1 MYFRDVKSIKVVCKK
16 YSAFSCDFNEGH
28 FRVMKDSR
36 SSKGHVNK
44 FTALA
49 NDVAMYVL

>member
-16 YSAFSCDFNEGH
+16 YSAYSCDFNEGL
-28 FRVMKDSR
+28 FRVMNDLW

-44 FTALA
+44 LTALS
-49 NDVAMYVL
+49 